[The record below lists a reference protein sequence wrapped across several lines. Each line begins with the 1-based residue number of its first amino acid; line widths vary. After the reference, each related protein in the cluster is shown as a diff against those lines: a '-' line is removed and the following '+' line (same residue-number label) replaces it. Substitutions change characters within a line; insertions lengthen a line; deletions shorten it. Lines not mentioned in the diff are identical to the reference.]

1 MTKFLPGIIL
11 TQLVMSGLILMVINW
26 SNDFQLII
34 VIAVIALLT
43 AVLVAFWFSSIAR
56 NIAIDEQSLIVEK
69 HVQDREN
76 LIKDAE
82 REKVDVLKEKSQLQ
96 ELHARE
102 REKILLDA
110 EREKASVVEKSYQ
123 KIDKETKK
131 AHSKAN
137 LKVGLAFS
145 ATVAAAGVMIF
156 SQLIT
161 IGVMVLVA
169 SGSGLSGYV
178 LRARHER
185 IARKKQLL
193 LTRDK

>member
-11 TQLVMSGLILMVINW
+11 TQLVMSGLILMAINW

-56 NIAIDEQSLIVEK
+56 NLAIDEQSLIVEK

-76 LIKDAE
+76 LIKEAE
-82 REKVDVLKEKSQLQ
+82 REKVGVLKEKSQLQ
-96 ELHARE
+96 EFHARE

-178 LRARHER
+178 LRARHEG

-193 LTRDK
+193 LTKDK